1 MATRPDLG
9 TRSEPENR
17 VRYKGHPA
25 FRGRPLWLLAC
36 IILIPAFGLGLFLL
50 FFWWIQNYSH
60 RLRINTFTVTQ
71 IRGILNIER
80 TEINIA
86 DIRTVD
92 TAQNWW
98 ERILGIGTIKISTAG
113 EEGYGISVPSI
124 PSPNRVRAILDGR
137 HTGNR
142 TTD

>member
-1 MATRPDLG
+1 MATIPKTTHRPG
-9 TRSEPENR
+9 PNNQ

-25 FRGRPLWLLAC
+25 FRAHPFWFLLYVL
-36 IILIPAFGLGLFLL
+36 LIPVGVGVILL
-50 FFWWIQNYSH
+50 IHWWIQNYSH

-80 TEINIA
+80 TEINIS

-92 TAQNWW
+92 TAQNWF
-98 ERILGIGTIKISTAG
+98 ERLMRVGTVKISTAG

-124 PSPNRVRAILDGR
+124 PSPNRVRAILEGR
-137 HTGNR
+137 HNTGR
-142 TTD
+142 STD